1 MKSAKIVIFASG
13 VLIVAALGIIG
24 VTNQQSSQQARD
36 GSPVEPRRDRPSA
49 ASQDSTPSAFDASPN
64 AKPPPV
70 AASPSGSSPLT
81 TEESSGEPQNDP
93 LEESTPM
100 PSTSLSQELVPVRDL
115 FDTAIPGVRSRTQL
129 PMLVP
134 EALPASILS
143 EPIYVTH
150 LEEPNFYSLTLG
162 VTPNCTANVCSLG
175 SIEAERGSTPYPGEF
190 SETVQL
196 AQGVQG
202 YFQPMS
208 CGASCSLPVVGWRYE
223 GAFYR
228 VYLKLPGSDAEVR
241 DTLIEVAN
249 SAIAPGS
256 R

>member
-1 MKSAKIVIFASG
+1 MKSANIVILASG
-13 VLIVAALGIIG
+13 VLIAAAIGIG
-24 VTNQQSSQQARD
+24 VATSQRSSAPARSD
-36 GSPVEPRRDRPSA
+36 FSVETQRDRPST
-49 ASQDSTPSAFDASPN
+49 SSDANSP
-64 AKPPPV
+64 AV
-70 AASPSGSSPLT
+70 VASPSGSPSVPA
-81 TEESSGEPQNDP
+81 EESLVGTPEDYS
-93 LEESTPM
+93 LEESTM
-100 PSTSLSQELVPVRDL
+100 PTTSLSQELMPVRDL
-115 FDTAIPGVRSRTQL
+115 FDAAIPDVRSRTQL

-134 EALPASILS
+134 EVLPASVMS

-150 LEEPNFYSLTLG
+150 TEEANFYSLTLG
-162 VTPNCTANVCSLG
+162 VTPDCTANVCSLG
-175 SIEAERGSTPYPGEF
+175 SIEAQRGSTPYPGEF

-196 AQGVQG
+196 AGGVQG

-208 CGASCSLPVVGWRYE
+208 CGASCSLPVVGWSYE

-241 DTLIEVAN
+241 DTLIAVAN